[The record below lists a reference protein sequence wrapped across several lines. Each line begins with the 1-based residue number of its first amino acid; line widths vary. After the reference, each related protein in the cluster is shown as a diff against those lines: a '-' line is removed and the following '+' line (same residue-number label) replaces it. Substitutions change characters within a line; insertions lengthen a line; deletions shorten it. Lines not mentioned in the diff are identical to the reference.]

1 MDQTLELLLSRIDD
15 QRKTVLI
22 NLGDGAAKDYASY
35 TNMTGYIRGLS
46 VAESLI
52 KDLAKRMESGE
63 DE

>member
-1 MDQTLELLLSRIDD
+1 MEQTLELLLSRIED

-46 VAESLI
+46 VAESII
-52 KDLAKRMESGE
+52 KDLAQRMETFE

>member
-15 QRKTVLI
+15 QRKTVLM
-22 NLGDGAAKDYASY
+22 NLGDGAAKDFASY
-35 TNMTGYIRGLS
+35 QIMTGYIRGLS

-52 KDLAKRMESGE
+52 KDLAQRMETYE

>member
-1 MDQTLELLLSRIDD
+1 MDQTLELLLSQIDN

-35 TNMTGYIRGLS
+35 QNMTGYIRGLS
-46 VAESLI
+46 VAESMI
-52 KDLAKRMESGE
+52 KDLAQRMETYD

>member
-15 QRKTVLI
+15 QRKQVIL

-35 TNMTGYIRGLS
+35 TNMVGYIRGLS
-46 VAESLI
+46 VAESFI
-52 KDLAKRMESGE
+52 KDLAQRMETYE

>member
-15 QRKTVLI
+15 QRKQVLL
-22 NLGDGAAKDYASY
+22 NLGDGAAKDFASY
-35 TNMTGYIRGLS
+35 QNMVGYIRGLS

-52 KDLAKRMESGE
+52 KDLAQRMETFE

>member
-1 MDQTLELLLSRIDD
+1 MDSTLELLLSRIED

-22 NLGDGAAKDYASY
+22 NLGDGAAKDFASY

-52 KDLAKRMESGE
+52 KDLAQRMETFE

>member
-1 MDQTLELLLSRIDD
+1 MSRIDD
-15 QRKTVLI
+15 QRKQVIL

-35 TNMTGYIRGLS
+35 TNMVGYIRGLS

-52 KDLAKRMESGE
+52 KDLAQRMETYD

>member
-52 KDLAKRMESGE
+52 KDLAQRMETLE

>member
-1 MDQTLELLLSRIDD
+1 MDPTLELLLSRIDD
-15 QRKTVLI
+15 QRKTVLL

-46 VAESLI
+46 VAESMI
-52 KDLAKRMESGE
+52 KDLAQKMETYD

>member
-15 QRKTVLI
+15 QRKTALM
-22 NLGDGAAKDYASY
+22 NLGDGAAKDFASY

-52 KDLAKRMESGE
+52 RDLAQKMETYE

>member
-15 QRKTVLI
+15 QRKQIIL

-35 TNMTGYIRGLS
+35 TNMVGYIRGLS

-52 KDLAKRMESGE
+52 KDLAQRMETFE

>member
-22 NLGDGAAKDYASY
+22 NLGDGAAKDFASY
-35 TNMTGYIRGLS
+35 QNMVGYIRGLS
-46 VAESLI
+46 VAESMI
-52 KDLAKRMESGE
+52 KDLAQRMETFE

>member
-1 MDQTLELLLSRIDD
+1 MDQTLELLMSRIED
-15 QRKTVLI
+15 QRKTVLM

-46 VAESLI
+46 VAESII
-52 KDLAKRMESGE
+52 KDLAQKMETFE

>member
-15 QRKTVLI
+15 QRRQVLI
-22 NLGDGAAKDYASY
+22 NLGDGAAKDFASY

-46 VAESLI
+46 VAESII
-52 KDLAKRMESGE
+52 KDLAQRMETFE

>member
-22 NLGDGAAKDYASY
+22 NLGDGAAKDFASY
-35 TNMTGYIRGLS
+35 SNMDGYVRGLS
-46 VAESLI
+46 VAESMI
-52 KDLAKRMESGE
+52 KDLAQRMETFE

>member
-22 NLGDGAAKDYASY
+22 NLGDGAAKDFASY
-35 TNMTGYIRGLS
+35 SKMVGYIRGLS
-46 VAESLI
+46 VAESII
-52 KDLAKRMESGE
+52 KDLAQRMETFD

>member
-1 MDQTLELLLSRIDD
+1 MDQSLELLMSRIED
-15 QRKTVLI
+15 QRKTVLM

-46 VAESLI
+46 VAESII
-52 KDLAKRMESGE
+52 KDLAQKMETFE